1 MQHSECWQPG
11 TVDISNTYKWNNI
24 KYPAT
29 PISTPLSSQV
39 EELQHIVNINA
50 RSSVADQKGNSAVY
64 DTGATSNCGREGD
77 DFIPTTVP
85 SAKVFQMPTG
95 ETTPASTQSKL
106 HHRVREPART
116 VDMVPALTHNSLLSG
131 PKFAD
136 ANYVTILTPTEVL
149 IYDAKGLIIS
159 TSKDAVLKGWRDKP
173 SGLWRV
179 PLRPNEPSAKSEYV
193 LLPKSSEEA
202 INNVYELPS
211 TKQAVRYLHACAGF
225 PTKATWIKAI
235 RAGNYASWP
244 HLTLKAVQQHFP
256 ESDETQQGHMRSVK
270 QGIRS
275 TKEKKK
281 NIEVET
287 VDGETVTIPLR
298 KHHDIYVRVEEAK
311 ETIYSDQTGAFPVRS
326 RKGNRYIM
334 VMCEMDSN
342 AILSEAMRDRSSGEM
357 IRAYRV
363 LLGRVRRAGLKPK
376 KHVLDNECSAEL
388 KEAIS
393 SNEMTYEL
401 VPKGQHRRN
410 IAEKAIQTWKAH
422 AIGVFSGM
430 DSKCPLFLWDLMLE
444 QIDMQV
450 NMLRQSNAAPKI
462 SAHAHMHGQHDF
474 NRQPLAPLGI
484 EVHSYIPPDKRRTWS
499 IKSKKGYYI
508 GTSRQHYR
516 YFHAYIP
523 ETGGIQGSETMYF
536 KHKYITMPSLTL
548 ADAVVQAA
556 KELVDALRG
565 KLPPPLAQP
574 SSAQL
579 KTLSDIFTPALAR
592 NEEPAK
598 QMEREATSEPDGA
611 QRVAARSNKVQQQR
625 VVPPSEGAH
634 QQRVQAAV
642 PARRIVASE
651 IVASGATPSPGAAPM
666 VSQEEMVPTIT
677 QDDDDEEGP
686 AARHESQ
693 PSLPLWMQ
701 NYVARARTDTPASNT
716 RSRRS
721 ITDEIV
727 LASVEMSTARISPR
741 QAARRQYPVQ
751 ILNEMANAVLDET
764 TGDLLEY
771 RHLIRHPVYQE
782 VWGKSMGKEIGRL
795 AQGLDGVVEGTDT
808 LDFITRDEIPQ
819 DRWGDVTYARIV
831 CNYRPEKKDPNRV
844 RITVGG
850 NRINYPGDCGTP
862 TADIFTFK
870 MLLNSIIST
879 PGARFMTMDISN
891 FYLMTPL
898 KRKEYLRMKL
908 SDMPTNVI
916 NQYNLRERATA
927 DGYVFVAVKRGMYGL
942 PQAGILAQELLEERL
957 NAHGYHQSKIT
968 PGLWTHEW
976 RPICFTLVVDDFGV
990 KYVGEE
996 HALHL
1001 LHAIKENYDVTSDW
1015 TGRRYLGLT
1024 LDWDYAQKQ
1033 VHLSMPEY
1041 VPDALVRF
1049 KRERPKRV
1057 QTAPHASVPINYGA
1071 KQQFARAEVTTKK
1084 LDKEGKLFVQQV
1096 LGTFLYYARAVDCT
1110 MLVALSAIAT
1120 DQACPTEE
1128 TMKKV
1133 DQFLDYAA
1141 CNPLAIVTYHA
1152 SDMVLAVHSDAS
1164 YLSESKARSRAGG
1177 HFFLSADT
1185 QFPANNGA
1193 VHTVATI
1200 IKAVMSSAAEA
1211 EIGAMFVNARAAVP
1225 ARRTLEEMG
1234 HPQPK
1239 TPMQTDNAAAHM
1251 VVTNNVQPKRTNSM
1265 DMRFHWLRDRA
1276 AQKQFR
1282 YYWRPGPKNLGDYHT
1297 KHHPG
1302 SHHVNM
1308 RGEFLSPPGILEDLR
1323 RRQQLA
1329 KLAVKT
1335 AQGIVG
1341 LPTATLSKIPQRAS
1355 AAAAA

>member
-1 MQHSECWQPG
+1 
-11 TVDISNTYKWNNI
+11 
-24 KYPAT
+24 
-29 PISTPLSSQV
+29 
-39 EELQHIVNINA
+39 
-50 RSSVADQKGNSAVY
+50 
-64 DTGATSNCGREGD
+64 
-77 DFIPTTVP
+77 
-85 SAKVFQMPTG
+85 MPTG
-95 ETTPASTQSKL
+95 ETTLASTQAKL
-106 HHRVREPART
+106 HHKVREPART
-116 VDMVPALTHNSLLSG
+116 VDMVPALKHNSLLSG

-136 ANYVTILTPTEVL
+136 ANYVTILTPTEIL
-149 IYDAKGLIIS
+149 IYDAKELIIS
-159 TSKDAVLKGWRDKP
+159 TTKEAVLRGWRDKP

-179 PLRPNEPSAKSEYV
+179 PLKPTKATHKSDYV

-211 TKQAVRYLHACAGF
+211 TEQVVRYLHACAGF
-225 PTKATWIKAI
+225 PTKTTWIKAI
-235 RAGNYASWP
+235 RAGNYATWP
-244 HLTLKAVQQHFP
+244 HLTVKAVQQHFP
-256 ESDETQQGHMRSVK
+256 ESDETQQGHMRNVK

-281 NIEVET
+281 HIEVET
-287 VDGETVTIPLR
+287 TSGETVTIPLK
-298 KHHDIYVRVEEAK
+298 KHHGIYVRVDEAK

-326 RKGNRYIM
+326 RSGNRYIM

-342 AILSEAMRDRSSGEM
+342 AILSEAMRNRSSGEM
-357 IRAYRV
+357 IRAYQV
-363 LLGRVRRAGLKPK
+363 LLKKLKMAGMRPK
-376 KHVLDNECSAEL
+376 KHVLDNEISSDF
-388 KEAIS
+388 KEAIRE
-393 SNEMTYEL
+393 NKMEYEL

-410 IAEKAIQTWKAH
+410 IAEKAIKTWKSH

-444 QIDMQV
+444 QLDMQI
-450 NMLRQSNAAPKI
+450 NMLRQSNVTPKI
-462 SAHAHMHGQHDF
+462 SAYAHLRGQHDF
-474 NRQPLAPLGI
+474 NRHPLAPLGI
-484 EVHSYIPPDKRRTWS
+484 EVHSYVPPDKRKTWS
-499 IKSKKGYYI
+499 VKSKKGFYI
-508 GTSRQHYR
+508 GTSTEHYR

-536 KHKYITMPSLTL
+536 KHKYITMPSLTS

-565 KLPPPLAQP
+565 KLPPPLTQP
-574 SSAQL
+574 SAAQL
-579 KTLSDIFTPALAR
+579 QTLETIFTPTLIAAPSPEEEQLAMSQ
-592 NEEPAK
+592 PAY
-598 QMEREATSEPDGA
+598 S
-611 QRVAARSNKVQQQR
+611 QR
-625 VVPPSEGAH
+625 VVAPSEGV
-634 QQRVQAAV
+634 QSQRVD
-642 PARRIVASE
+642 PAQPPPMSVASDIVASK
-651 IVASGATPSPGAAPM
+651 ATPSPDAAPII
-666 VSQEEMVPTIT
+666 SQEDVVPIIT
-677 QDDDDEEGP
+677 QDEEEDDSNS
-686 AARHESQ
+686 RHSSQ
-693 PSLPLWMQ
+693 PSLPRWMQ
-701 NYVARARTDTPASNT
+701 NYVARAQADTPSSNT

-721 ITDEIV
+721 ITDEIM
-727 LASVEMSTARISPR
+727 LASIELSTTKLSPK
-741 QAARRQYPVQ
+741 QAASRKFPAQLL
-751 ILNEMANAVLDET
+751 IEMANAVLDDA
-764 TGDLLEY
+764 TGELLEY
-771 RHLIRHPVYQE
+771 RHLIRHPVYQK

-808 LDFITRDEIPQ
+808 LDFITRDDIPR
-819 DRWGDVTYARIV
+819 DRWQDITYARIV
-831 CNYRPEKKDPNRV
+831 CNYRPEKSDPNRV

-908 SDMPTNVI
+908 SDMPANVI
-916 NQYNLRERATA
+916 NQYNLRDKATA

-942 PQAGILAQELLEERL
+942 PQAGILAQELLEKRL
-957 NAHGYHQSKIT
+957 NAEGYHQSKLT

-976 RPICFTLVVDDFGV
+976 RPICFTLVVDVFGV

-996 HALHL
+996 HVLHL
-1001 LHAIKENYDVTSDW
+1001 FNTIKEHYDVTTDW
-1015 TGRRYLGLT
+1015 TGTRYLGLT

-1033 VHLSMPEY
+1033 VHMSMPEY

-1049 KRERPKRV
+1049 KHERPRRT
-1057 QTAPHASVPINYGA
+1057 QTAPHASIPITYGA
-1071 KQQFARAEVTTKK
+1071 KQQYAPAEAEANE
-1084 LDKEGKLFVQQV
+1084 LDKKGKLFVQQV

-1110 MLVALSAIAT
+1110 MLVALSAIAAE
-1120 DQACPTEE
+1120 QARPTEV
-1128 TMKKV
+1128 TMRKV

-1141 CNPLAIVTYHA
+1141 CNPSAIVTYRA
-1152 SDMVLAVHSDAS
+1152 SDMVLTVHSDAS
-1164 YLSESKARSRAGG
+1164 YLSESKARSQAGG
-1177 HFFLSADT
+1177 HFFLSNNA

-1193 VHTVATI
+1193 VHTVAQL

-1211 EIGAMFVNARAAVP
+1211 EIGAMFVNARDAVP
-1225 ARRTLEEMG
+1225 ACRTLEEMG

-1251 VVTNNVQPKRTNSM
+1251 VVSNNVQPKRTKAM

-1276 AQKQFR
+1276 AQQQFR

-1308 RGEFLSPPGILEDLR
+1308 RGEFLSPPGVLEDLR
-1323 RRQQLA
+1323 RRQLLA

-1335 AQGIVG
+1335 AQGIAE
-1341 LPTATLSKIPQRAS
+1341 LPAQNLSKIPQRAG